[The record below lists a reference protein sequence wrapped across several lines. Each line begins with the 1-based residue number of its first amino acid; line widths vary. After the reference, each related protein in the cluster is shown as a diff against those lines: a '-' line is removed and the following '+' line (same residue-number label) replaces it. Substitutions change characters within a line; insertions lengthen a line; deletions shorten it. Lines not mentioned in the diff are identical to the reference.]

1 MKIEEF
7 SYHLPQSFIAQAPLP
22 HRDRSRMLVLKA
34 ATGLVRHRIF
44 RDIPEYLREGDVLV
58 VNDSRVL
65 PARLVGRKESGA
77 VIEILLLSKIPAE
90 GEGELWEAMLKP
102 AKRVRVGTVI
112 QLPGTGRAEVEERP
126 SEKKWRLRF
135 FSPEPFAAY
144 LNHHGRAPLP
154 PYIKRT
160 QEDDRSAGDRDRY
173 QTIYAR
179 APGSVAAPTAG
190 FHFSAA
196 VLEAIRKRGV
206 GIAYVTL
213 HVGYGTFLPITAT
226 DIEDHRMEAE
236 YFEIGA
242 EAAAAINGATRVVA
256 VGTTATRT
264 VETAAERRDGA
275 SHGRMDVFVHLPRLP
290 FQEGPGPA
298 DEFSPPPI
306 VPFSFDLRPRRQA
319 GRSRRLRGGHRPG
332 LPFLQLWRLHV
343 DNLMN
348 MEGHEFRL

>member
-1 MKIEEF
+1 
-7 SYHLPQSFIAQAPLP
+7 
-22 HRDRSRMLVLKA
+22 MLVLKA

-264 VETAAERRDGA
+264 VETAADEGGTVHPTAGWTSLYIYPGYRFKKVQA
-275 SHGRMDVFVHLPRLP
+275 LLTNFHLPRSSL
-290 FQEGPGPA
+290 FLLTCALGGK
-298 DEFSPPPI
+298 
-306 VPFSFDLRPRRQA
+306 QA
-319 GRSRRLRGGHRPG
+319 VAAAYAEAIDRGYRFYSYGDCM
-332 LPFLQLWRLHV
+332 LII
-343 DNLMN
+343 
-348 MEGHEFRL
+348 